1 MFKGSEAGSADAV
14 AHTEPGLAPWVDR
27 AAHAGKYGS
36 VTLAAAAVLAFGP
49 AGGLAYADSLDA
61 DTDTST
67 SSPSSKAGTGGAAAP
82 AEADDTDGDD
92 ASDSEDTDTDD
103 TGIED
108 TDSDDTDSDD
118 TEDADDSDDTNDVDT
133 DDGDADETD
142 GPSGSPNIDHDATG
156 ADRSDREPELVE
168 STTELTDGGVTAPP
182 RQPASEIGTLP
193 TIPVTP
199 VPVEYPVQSVYHED
213 AAAVG
218 APEVESGAGQ
228 PRLVAVAAS
237 VDSPLLDT
245 RPAGAPAEPPF
256 VAALLEWVR
265 RSFFNQS
272 PEFRDDPTTVQ
283 GAYGVVT
290 GQIGAVDPEGDRIF
304 YKVVKGPQHG
314 TVTIDPQT
322 GTFTYTPDLDFAQAG
337 GTDTFVVRVTDNIF
351 SLRDLVRRDHG
362 NPRAGISLHVESI
375 LPSGERFIVPLP
387 DDILQPQN
395 AVFTADGT
403 GLVFRATPQGGTRS
417 EIYRV
422 NLDGTGLACLTLGLA
437 PEVTVNLSKPF
448 VFDDG
453 NRVLLSAGTQSD
465 TGGETAEHYI
475 LECAGGV
482 SSCGVGSALLKI
494 NVPTA
499 VAPGVT
505 VVQKQRELRVA
516 PDGEHVGFTQLL
528 AAGPATQL
536 VASVG
541 TLQRTETGYDVVDA
555 RAVYVGGELKNFT
568 QDGSG
573 VIVTDFSGK
582 YEAGN
587 ADNVLVDL
595 RTGQVS
601 RLTAN
606 LDYDESVDMSPN
618 GEWLAVGSS
627 RTKDYLTPMSQIVR
641 PTFVPAYVVF
651 PTFQAKKGTLNEAW
665 VVSREDELNRENGL
679 FLGDPTGAYNSVPVA
694 NWSPDGTSVAFWE
707 RSTTD
712 PTDTRLV
719 VAELRNIDGGTMPAG
734 NATPDT
740 SSWAPA
746 LATVVP
752 KATPLEPA
760 REGRVGGR
768 AEVTTTKVG
777 NITTT
782 TVTYVDFEDEAG
794 MILNGTETTTN
805 NPSLTNITYT
815 ANIVVSGADGSDRGY
830 LRASNVTIA
839 NQLSMTGTIE
849 SSLDGNHLTMGT
861 PA

>member
-1 MFKGSEAGSADAV
+1 MFKGSETGSADAV
-14 AHTEPGLAPWVDR
+14 AHADPGLVPWVDR

-67 SSPSSKAGTGGAAAP
+67 SSPSSKAGIGGPDAP
-82 AEADDTDGDD
+82 AEADDTD
-92 ASDSEDTDTDD
+92 DTDD
-103 TGIED
+103 TGDSDDSDDSDIENTDDTGDSDDADIED
-108 TDSDDTDSDD
+108 TDDTGDSDD
-118 TEDADDSDDTNDVDT
+118 S
-133 DDGDADETD
+133 DADEID
-142 GPSGSPNIDHDATG
+142 DANEGPFGVPNIDHDVTG
-156 ADRSDREPELVE
+156 ADRSDREPVLADNA
-168 STTELTDGGVTAPP
+168 TEVTDGGVTAPP
-182 RQPASEIGTLP
+182 QQPESEIGTAP
-193 TIPVTP
+193 AIPVTP
-199 VPVEYPVQSVYHED
+199 VHVEYPVQSVHAD
-213 AAAVG
+213 DPAAVG
-218 APEVESGAGQ
+218 SPEVESGARQ
-228 PRLVAVAAS
+228 PAVVAVAAS
-237 VDSPLLDT
+237 ADSPLLDT
-245 RPAGAPAEPPF
+245 RPAGVPAEPPF

-362 NPRAGISLHVESI
+362 NARAGISLHVESI

-494 NVPTA
+494 NVPTN

-555 RAVYVGGELKNFT
+555 RAVYIGGELKNFT

-665 VVSREDELNRENGL
+665 VVSRDDELNRENGV

-694 NWSPDGTSVAFWE
+694 NWSPDGTSIAFWE

-719 VAELRNIDGGTMPAG
+719 VAELRNIDGGIMPAG

-740 SSWAPA
+740 SSWAPS

-752 KATPLEPA
+752 KPTPLEPA
-760 REGRVGGR
+760 RDGRVGGR
-768 AEVTTTKVG
+768 AEVATTKVG

-782 TVTYVDFEDEAG
+782 TVTYFDFEDEAG

-815 ANIVVSGADGSDRGY
+815 ANIAVSGADGSDRGY

-861 PA
+861 PV

>member
-1 MFKGSEAGSADAV
+1 MSHRSDDNSADSGAYAEFGAV
-14 AHTEPGLAPWVDR
+14 KWVDR
-27 AAHAGKYGS
+27 AAHVGKYGS

-49 AGGLAYADSLDA
+49 AGGVAHAEAADADA
-61 DTDTST
+61 DTSS
-67 SSPSSKAGTGGAAAP
+67 SSPASSPGTEA
-82 AEADDTDGDD
+82 ADDAD
-92 ASDSEDTDTDD
+92 AGEAVSETRERDEDESPARDRPGSRPQD
-103 TGIED
+103 TGHERTSGGRSSD
-108 TDSDDTDSDD
+108 RTDSDS
-118 TEDADDSDDTNDVDT
+118 
-133 DDGDADETD
+133 
-142 GPSGSPNIDHDATG
+142 
-156 ADRSDREPELVE
+156 DRSDRDPVRSADATSE
-168 STTELTDGGVTAPP
+168 SADVA
-182 RQPASEIGTLP
+182 
-193 TIPVTP
+193 
-199 VPVEYPVQSVYHED
+199 
-213 AAAVG
+213 AAAVRDAETENVETPAAADIPVAAVPVDDAGRSAHGDEPAIAGSPEAG
-218 APEVESGAGQ
+218 ARAERVTAM
-228 PRLVAVAAS
+228 AVAAAA
-237 VDSPLLDT
+237 DDAAPDT
-245 RPAGAPAEPPF
+245 RPGSTPSEPPF
-256 VAALLEWVR
+256 AAALLEWVR
-265 RSFFNQS
+265 RSFLNRS

-314 TVTIDPQT
+314 TVIIDQTT

-337 GTDTFVVRVTDNIF
+337 GMDTFTVRVTDNIF
-351 SLRDLVRRDHG
+351 SLRDIFRRDHG
-362 NPRAGISLHVESI
+362 TPRTAIPLNVESI
-375 LPSGERFIVPLP
+375 LPSGQRFIVPLP
-387 DDILQPQN
+387 DDLIQPQN
-395 AVFTADGT
+395 AVFTSDGT

-465 TGGETAEHYI
+465 SGGETAEHYI

-482 SSCGVGSALLKI
+482 NACGAGSTLLKI
-494 NVPTA
+494 NVPTN

-528 AAGPATQL
+528 AAGTATQL
-536 VASVG
+536 VASIG
-541 TLQRTETGYDVVDA
+541 TLQRTETGYEVVDA
-555 RAVYVGGELKNFT
+555 RVVYVGGELKNFT
-568 QDGSG
+568 QDGKG

-627 RTKDYLTPMSQIVR
+627 RTKNYLTPMSQIVR

-665 VVSREDELNRENGL
+665 VVSRDDELNRENGV
-679 FLGDPTGAYNSVPVA
+679 FLGDPTGAYTSVPVA
-694 NWSPDGTSVAFWE
+694 NWSPDGGSIAFWE
-707 RSTTD
+707 RSVTD
-712 PTDTRLV
+712 PADTRLV
-719 VAELRNIDGGTMPAG
+719 IAELRNIDGGVLPADKS
-734 NATPDT
+734 TPDT
-740 SSWAPA
+740 SSWAPSLSA
-746 LATVVP
+746 VVP
-752 KATPLEPA
+752 QATPLEPP
-760 REGRVGGR
+760 RNGKVGGR

-782 TVTYVDFEDEAG
+782 TVTYIDFEDESG
-794 MILNGTETTTN
+794 TILNGTETTTN
-805 NPSLTNITYT
+805 NPTLTNITYAASIT
-815 ANIVVSGADGSDRGY
+815 VTGSDGAERGY
-830 LRASNVTIA
+830 LRADNVKIV

-861 PA
+861 PT